1 MAIISNRKEKFQ
13 TKTTRKIVVEGEG
26 SGVEW
31 ELGIVSLPTHKTTAI
46 SNKPEVSRYTKWRQM
61 ANNSNINSNS
71 KTSKTITLKATTK
84 QQQQQQCEHKDFNA

>member
-46 SNKPEVSRYTKWRQM
+46 SNRPEVSRYTKWRQM
-61 ANNSNINSNS
+61 ANNSNINS

-84 QQQQQQCEHKDFNA
+84 QQQQQCEHKDFNA

>member
-61 ANNSNINSNS
+61 ANNSNS

-84 QQQQQQCEHKDFNA
+84 QQQQQCEHKDFNA